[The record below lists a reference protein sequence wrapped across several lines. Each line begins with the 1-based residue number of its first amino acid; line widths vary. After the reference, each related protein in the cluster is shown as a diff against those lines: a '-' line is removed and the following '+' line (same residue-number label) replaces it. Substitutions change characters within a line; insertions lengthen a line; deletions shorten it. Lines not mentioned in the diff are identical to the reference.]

1 MTPDQITLLISILQI
16 VFGCLF
22 LGAWTFCL
30 IEISGSLKSIALS
43 LRGLS
48 NQEMADAISWL
59 AKTIHRAT
67 ASQHQVNIKE
77 KKT

>member
-1 MTPDQITLLISILQI
+1 MSQDQTTLIVSLLQI

-22 LGAWTFCL
+22 LGAWTFAL
-30 IEISGSLKSIALS
+30 LEMASSLKSIALS

-67 ASQHQVNIKE
+67 ANSHQINIKE
-77 KKT
+77 KQ